1 MLRNKAGSTGSEGMR
16 VLGVILLMVFV
27 FNASAA
33 ETVGGKYACLT
44 KGWFEDVIKFVAAD
58 DMGSLQAYLDSRKC
72 FALKD
77 GVKVTIIEYPGMF
90 GGIWEVAY
98 NGQKFFVQREG
109 IRDY

>member
-1 MLRNKAGSTGSEGMR
+1 MR
-16 VLGVILLMVFV
+16 GFFLIFLMVFACNV
-27 FNASAA
+27 GAA
-33 ETVGGKYACLT
+33 ETVGGKYGCLT
-44 KGWFEDVIKFVAAD
+44 KGWFEDIIKFVAAD

-90 GGIWEVAY
+90 GGVWEVAY